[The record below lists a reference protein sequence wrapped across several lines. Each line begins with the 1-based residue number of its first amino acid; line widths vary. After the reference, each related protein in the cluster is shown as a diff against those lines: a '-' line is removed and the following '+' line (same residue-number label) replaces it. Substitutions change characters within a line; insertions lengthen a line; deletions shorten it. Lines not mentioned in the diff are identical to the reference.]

1 MWGKLT
7 SRVHSKTVMEPSQGS
22 GGTRT
27 QITAPGGGLD
37 LGSGK
42 IHGSNVE

>member
-1 MWGKLT
+1 MRGKLT
-7 SRVHSKTVMEPSQGS
+7 SILHSRRVMEPSQGS

-27 QITAPGGGLD
+27 QTTAPGGGLD